1 MDAYI
6 IEVPEVGHSIAK
18 GTSEPSLQFTL
29 TN

>member
-1 MDAYI
+1 MDPY

-18 GTSEPSLQFTL
+18 DTSEPSLQFTL